1 MMKKVFNKS
10 AFKRGRTFNFNNDN
24 EVDRSRFNLVF

>member
-10 AFKRGRTFNFNNDN
+10 AFKRSRTFFNFNNDN
-24 EVDRSRFNLVF
+24 EVDLDQDLM